1 MPISVVSLLVNMVLI
16 DNKTVVESGTKE
28 VEIEMIYFKACPR
41 CKGDMTLTGDHY
53 GWFKECLMCG
63 YEADVESDAGT
74 EIAAKLV
81 GEVST
86 KVA

>member
-1 MPISVVSLLVNMVLI
+1 
-16 DNKTVVESGTKE
+16 
-28 VEIEMIYFKACPR
+28 MIYFKACPR

-74 EIAAKLV
+74 KIAAKLV
-81 GEVST
+81 EEVVT
-86 KVA
+86 EAA

>member
-1 MPISVVSLLVNMVLI
+1 MVLI

-63 YEADVESDAGT
+63 YEADVEGDAGT
-74 EIAAKLV
+74 VMTAKLV
-81 GEVST
+81 EEVAT
-86 KVA
+86 EAA